1 MSKYV
6 REIMSYPNLTK
17 EETEKLI
24 FEKNCGNECA
34 RELLIIHNLKIVAGL
49 VNEFQGDI
57 DLSDDELI
65 NIGAIGLVEAVNM
78 YEEENNIEFSKY
90 VYIKIR
96 SEFNNYL
103 NGLNKIDGNIYEN
116 YDQLN
121 DKTISF
127 NEDKIG
133 YNQNPV
139 EHFVLNRIELEERRE
154 FLAKLSDNEKE
165 ALTKLFQEPTTAIA
179 VRPKQY
185 IKTLH

>member
-1 MSKYV
+1 
-6 REIMSYPNLTK
+6 MSYPNLTK

-34 RELLIIHNLKIVAGL
+34 RELLITHNLKIVAGL

-57 DLSDDELI
+57 DLCDDELI

-78 YEEENNIEFSKY
+78 YEGENDIEFSKY

-96 SEFNNYL
+96 DEFNNYL
-103 NGLNKIDGNIYEN
+103 DGLNKIDGNIYEN

-127 NEDKIG
+127 NDSKIG
-133 YNQNPV
+133 YYQNPV
-139 EHFVLNRIELEERRE
+139 EQIVLNRMELEETRE
-154 FLAKLSDNEKE
+154 SLAKLSDSEKE
-165 ALTKLFQEPTTAIA
+165 ELTKLFQETSISFAGRT
-179 VRPKQY
+179 KKY
-185 IKTLH
+185 IKTVH